1 MKKTQIFLF
10 CSLLLGV
17 LASCSTKVDLYADY
31 KDVPVVY
38 GLIDVTQDTNYVKII
53 RAFSGSDEVSID
65 ASQVALIADSCNY
78 PGKLDARLIEYK
90 STVGTQYNAT
100 GRVIVLDTMTI
111 NDKQPGTFYYPN
123 QKVYFTTE
131 KFNIDNASTKYK
143 YELVAVTPHDTVTA
157 ETNLVGGDRFKIIT
171 TTMTFSPTGQD
182 KTGKVSFIP
191 AENAAVYEVMLT
203 FNYKEKKMNE
213 AMTDKHVSWSYAGLR
228 PDTDNLTYEEGRY
241 YVKYNQAILFNML
254 GSAIGADTLNVERY
268 IGTFEISVVAGGRE
282 LNNYV
287 QINSPSE
294 GFSQTIP
301 DYTNINGGY
310 GVFSSRIN
318 LNATAALSAKTQTDL
333 IGMNWGFK
341 QR

>member
-1 MKKTQIFLF
+1 M
-10 CSLLLGV
+10 
-17 LASCSTKVDLYADY
+17 
-31 KDVPVVY
+31 
-38 GLIDVTQDTNYVKII
+38 
-53 RAFSGSDEVSID
+53 
-65 ASQVALIADSCNY
+65 
-78 PGKLDARLIEYK
+78 
-90 STVGTQYNAT
+90 
-100 GRVIVLDTMTI
+100 
-111 NDKQPGTFYYPN
+111 
-123 QKVYFTTE
+123 
-131 KFNIDNASTKYK
+131 
-143 YELVAVTPHDTVTA
+143 VTPHDTVTA

-213 AMTDKHVSWSYAGLR
+213 AMTGKHVSWSYAGLR

-318 LNATAALSAKTQTDL
+318 LNATAVLSAKTQTDL